1 LNSYAAAAE
10 SGLIF
15 DDADDRQMLST
26 GVAADQEHNLL
37 TGVPEIS
44 RIASLPATIAGLSR

>member
-1 LNSYAAAAE
+1 MNSYAAAAE